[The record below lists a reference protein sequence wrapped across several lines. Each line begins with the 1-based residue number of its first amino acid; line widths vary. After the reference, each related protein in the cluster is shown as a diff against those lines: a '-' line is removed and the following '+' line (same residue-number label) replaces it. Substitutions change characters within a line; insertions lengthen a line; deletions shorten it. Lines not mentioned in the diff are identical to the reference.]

1 MNSSLAS
8 ENILQNISSTCNI
21 FLIYFF
27 IKFLPSF
34 GASQACQPGR
44 LCRADWWHYL
54 SCVSHRRVS
63 CEAWRRANEA
73 ASVSMRKRL
82 WNSPSEASCFKMAL
96 NLWVI
101 IKAAVLEEL
110 ADDSVLCL
118 LQASVRRETMIM
130 AKLCLTPYI
139 QILHLK
145 EDFITLKEANGVH
158 PDAHM
163 ENFVKVT
170 FLRYT
175 DYQFKTHFQMY
186 PHALG

>member
-1 MNSSLAS
+1 M
-8 ENILQNISSTCNI
+8 
-21 FLIYFF
+21 
-27 IKFLPSF
+27 
-34 GASQACQPGR
+34 
-44 LCRADWWHYL
+44 
-54 SCVSHRRVS
+54 
-63 CEAWRRANEA
+63 
-73 ASVSMRKRL
+73 
-82 WNSPSEASCFKMAL
+82 
-96 NLWVI
+96 
-101 IKAAVLEEL
+101 EEL

-145 EDFITLKEANGVH
+145 EDFITLKEADGVH
-158 PDAHM
+158 PDARM